1 MGQVCVHCGHQGES
15 TDPYCRSCGELND
28 GSTIVL
34 GAPER
39 RGETSTRRAAP
50 ITIALIILGLAGFAW
65 LTQSPVQ
72 ETSVGPTVVTNPP
85 RRISVPSTTVGS
97 NPVLDGFFSASTID
111 ASDASLIVLTSAGL
125 SHIVLA
131 TGTVSPVLVDEP
143 ARGEEISVI
152 DGDLVYLSSTG
163 AWVVPLNGGL
173 AEFLG
178 PANRVLPSRQPDR
191 VWIGVHLEPEPHSQP
206 LLWTEVDQ
214 AGDVHRDQIRTLP
227 FPFVYPGLTWGEGG
241 VYRLLDYPENSWR
254 LMARGFPVAIG
265 ANDLVMT
272 DCLGPGG
279 CSRVWYDL
287 SSGEERDPLLGDLAD
302 NFEPSYYGDISPD
315 GRYVLSRSHR
325 TPGIW
330 HMVSGDRFDSECATP
345 VISSWDAS
353 GSLVACAVPG
363 GIVVYDVEAGEWVR
377 FALDDSEVLDIQ
389 FVTAP

>member
-173 AEFLG
+173 TEFLG
-178 PANRVLPSRQPDR
+178 PANRVLPSLQPDR

-227 FPFVYPGLTWGEGG
+227 FPFVYSGSHVGRRWGVPTFGLSGELLASHGKG
-241 VYRLLDYPENSWR
+241 FPRRHRRQRSRYDRLLGTRRMFASVVRP
-254 LMARGFPVAIG
+254 FV
-265 ANDLVMT
+265 
-272 DCLGPGG
+272 
-279 CSRVWYDL
+279 
-287 SSGEERDPLLGDLAD
+287 
-302 NFEPSYYGDISPD
+302 
-315 GRYVLSRSHR
+315 GRR
-325 TPGIW
+325 T
-330 HMVSGDRFDSECATP
+330 
-345 VISSWDAS
+345 
-353 GSLVACAVPG
+353 
-363 GIVVYDVEAGEWVR
+363 
-377 FALDDSEVLDIQ
+377 
-389 FVTAP
+389 